1 MTTFSPDIAEKIR
14 NLVIF
19 EGLELEEL
27 GIELDDI
34 KDDTLLYDADGL
46 DLDSID
52 ALGVQVRQSRGA
64 KRRLCIVD
72 FINAM
77 PRAAINCA
85 RSASAGNVSDSETA
99 GLHDLNRRQ
108 IYLLTTYRPFLQ
120 VRKRDLVQGQEHRL
134 RPTALWRPAWP
145 ETNNRRGG
153 PHHGVRGSN
162 KMRVYRR

>member
-52 ALGVQVRQSRGA
+52 ALEVLAGVQREFGVTFPEIDS
-64 KRRLCIVD
+64 D
-72 FINAM
+72 FIADHASTVGKL
-77 PRAAINCA
+77 AA
-85 RSASAGNVSDSETA
+85 SVS
-99 GLHDLNRRQ
+99 
-108 IYLLTTYRPFLQ
+108 LQ
-120 VRKRDLVQGQEHRL
+120 M
-134 RPTALWRPAWP
+134 
-145 ETNNRRGG
+145 
-153 PHHGVRGSN
+153 N
-162 KMRVYRR
+162 KAVAA

>member
-52 ALGVQVRQSRGA
+52 ALV
-64 KRRLCIVD
+64 C
-72 FINAM
+72 
-77 PRAAINCA
+77 
-85 RSASAGNVSDSETA
+85 
-99 GLHDLNRRQ
+99 
-108 IYLLTTYRPFLQ
+108 
-120 VRKRDLVQGQEHRL
+120 
-134 RPTALWRPAWP
+134 
-145 ETNNRRGG
+145 
-153 PHHGVRGSN
+153 HG
-162 KMRVYRR
+162 

>member
-52 ALGVQVRQSRGA
+52 ALEVLAGVQREFGVTFPEIDS
-64 KRRLCIVD
+64 D
-72 FINAM
+72 FIADHASTVGKLAASVSLQMNNAV
-77 PRAAINCA
+77 AA
-85 RSASAGNVSDSETA
+85 
-99 GLHDLNRRQ
+99 
-108 IYLLTTYRPFLQ
+108 
-120 VRKRDLVQGQEHRL
+120 
-134 RPTALWRPAWP
+134 
-145 ETNNRRGG
+145 
-153 PHHGVRGSN
+153 
-162 KMRVYRR
+162 